1 MANIYQP
8 HRSKH
13 AAIWLFLLL
22 ISFQLHAGELTVQVA
37 DQAGN
42 PLSNAVVYLESETKL
57 NRSSPG
63 EANID
68 QKNKQFW
75 PFVSVVQVG
84 TSINFPNKD
93 SVRHHVY
100 SFSPA
105 KVFELKLYS
114 GVPAK
119 PVIFDKPGTVILGC
133 NIHDSMLAYI
143 HIVDTPYFG
152 KSDVNGIV
160 KLTDLPSGQHVLK
173 VWHYATVKENLITEQ
188 KVIIKNN
195 ETVSLKLEVNN

>member
-1 MANIYQP
+1 MK
-8 HRSKH
+8 R
-13 AAIWLFLLL
+13 AAFSLFLLAT
-22 ISFQLHAGELTVQVA
+22 SFQLQAAELTVQVS

-42 PLSNAVVYLESETKL
+42 PLSNAVVYLEADVKPSRTAL
-57 NRSSPG
+57 G
-63 EANID
+63 EANVD

-84 TSINFPNKD
+84 TSVNFPNKD

-119 PVIFDKPGTVILGC
+119 PVVFDKPGTVILGC
-133 NIHDSMLAYI
+133 NIHDNMLAYI

-160 KLTDLPSGQHVLK
+160 KLTDLPSGQHTLK
-173 VWHYATVKENLITEQ
+173 AWYYATVKENFITEQ
-188 KVIIKNN
+188 KITIKNN
-195 ETVSLKLEVNN
+195 ETVSLKLETHN

>member
-1 MANIYQP
+1 M
-8 HRSKH
+8 KH
-13 AAIWLFLLL
+13 VVISLFLLAT
-22 ISFQLHAGELTVQVA
+22 SFQLHAAELTVQVS

-42 PLSNAVVYLESETKL
+42 PLSNAVVYLESDTKL
-57 NRSSPG
+57 NRSPLI

-93 SVRHHVY
+93 TVRHHVY

-114 GVPAK
+114 GIPAK
-119 PVIFDKPGTVILGC
+119 PIVFDKPGTVILGC

-160 KLTDLPSGQHVLK
+160 KLTDLPSGQHTLK
-173 VWHYATVKENLITEQ
+173 AWHYATVKENFITEQ
-188 KVIIKNN
+188 KIAIKNN
-195 ETVSLKLEVNN
+195 ETVSLKLETHN

>member
-1 MANIYQP
+1 M
-8 HRSKH
+8 KH
-13 AAIWLFLLL
+13 AALSLFLLVT
-22 ISFQLHAGELTVQVA
+22 SFQSHAADLTVQVN

-42 PLSNAVVYLESETKL
+42 PLSNAVVYLETDVKPSHNTL
-57 NRSSPG
+57 S
-63 EANID
+63 EANIE

-119 PVIFDKPGTVILGC
+119 PVVFDKPGTVILGC
-133 NIHDSMLAYI
+133 NIHDNMLAYI
-143 HIVDTPYFG
+143 HIVETPYFG
-152 KSDVNGIV
+152 KSDVKGIV
-160 KLTDLPSGQHVLK
+160 KLTDLPSGQHTLK
-173 VWHYATVKENLITEQ
+173 AWHYATVKENFITEQ
-188 KVIIKNN
+188 KVTIKNN
-195 ETVSLKLEVNN
+195 ETISLKLETRN

>member
-1 MANIYQP
+1 M
-8 HRSKH
+8 KH
-13 AAIWLFLLL
+13 AALSLFLLAT
-22 ISFQLHAGELTVQVA
+22 SFQLHAAELTVQVS

-42 PLSNAVVYLESETKL
+42 PLSNAVVYLETDAKP
-57 NRSSPG
+57 NRSALA
-63 EANID
+63 EANVD

-75 PFVSVVQVG
+75 PFVSVIQVG
-84 TSINFPNKD
+84 TSVNFPNKD

-119 PVIFDKPGTVILGC
+119 PVVFDKPGTVILGC
-133 NIHDSMLAYI
+133 NIHDNMLAYI

-160 KLTDLPSGQHVLK
+160 KLTDLPSGQHTLK
-173 VWHYATVKENLITEQ
+173 AWYYATVKENFITEQ
-188 KVIIKNN
+188 KIAIKNN
-195 ETVSLKLEVNN
+195 ETVSLKLETHN

>member
-1 MANIYQP
+1 MKRVIL
-8 HRSKH
+8 S
-13 AAIWLFLLL
+13 LFVLATSL
-22 ISFQLHAGELTVQVA
+22 QLHAAELTVQVS

-42 PLSNAVVYLESETKL
+42 PLNNAVVYLEPDIK
-57 NRSSPG
+57 SSRATLG

-84 TSINFPNKD
+84 TSVNFPNKD

-119 PVIFDKPGTVILGC
+119 PVVFDKPGTVILGC
-133 NIHDSMLAYI
+133 NIHDNMLAYI

-160 KLTDLPSGQHVLK
+160 KLTDLPSGQHTLK
-173 VWHYATVKENLITEQ
+173 AWHYATVKENFIYEQ
-188 KVIIKNN
+188 KIAIKNN
-195 ETVSLKLEVNN
+195 ETVSLKLEIRN